1 MSCAVCGEKHRLPSP
16 AWMTDPEQER
26 CTSLPNPDLGSVD
39 AMPARALPSGEKKRS
54 AIVAALGMRQQ
65 FQRSVHLGF
74 GHGRSGSVFVVGHP
88 HIIVSAK

>member
-1 MSCAVCGEKHRLPSP
+1 
-16 AWMTDPEQER
+16 MTDPEAER

-39 AMPARALPSGEKKRS
+39 AMPARAKRS

-65 FQRSVHLGF
+65 FQRGVHLGF
-74 GHGRSGSVFVVGHP
+74 GQGRSGSVFVIGQP